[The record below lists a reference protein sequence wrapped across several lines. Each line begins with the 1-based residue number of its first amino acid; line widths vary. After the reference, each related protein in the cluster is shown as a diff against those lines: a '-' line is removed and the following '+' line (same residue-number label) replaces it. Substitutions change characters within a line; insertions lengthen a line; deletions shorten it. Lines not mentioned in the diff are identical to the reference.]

1 MERGE
6 KIAWRCEE
14 TYKKKKKDMH
24 EMLPEELVAEDTAR
38 AIVGG
43 LERQRFFCLRVE
55 RRVLDQAVDV

>member
-1 MERGE
+1 
-6 KIAWRCEE
+6 
-14 TYKKKKKDMH
+14 
-24 EMLPEELVAEDTAR
+24 MLPEELVAEDTAR